1 MLTIFYVAI
10 TRLKNEHAYQH
21 FLQPRRN
28 LNNFIFYFI
37 LQPQNLLFFK
47 QMIYYLQKQGG
58 GRMTLK
64 YVYTVTEVADILE
77 VSTKTVYKMI
87 QSGEIP
93 ALRVRGQIR
102 ITHTALQNYLDGGS
116 K

>member
-1 MLTIFYVAI
+1 
-10 TRLKNEHAYQH
+10 
-21 FLQPRRN
+21 
-28 LNNFIFYFI
+28 
-37 LQPQNLLFFK
+37 
-47 QMIYYLQKQGG
+47 
-58 GRMTLK
+58 MTLK
-64 YVYTVTEVADILE
+64 YVYTVTEVADILQ

>member
-1 MLTIFYVAI
+1 
-10 TRLKNEHAYQH
+10 
-21 FLQPRRN
+21 
-28 LNNFIFYFI
+28 
-37 LQPQNLLFFK
+37 
-47 QMIYYLQKQGG
+47 
-58 GRMTLK
+58 MTLK
-64 YVYTVTEVADILE
+64 YVYTVTEVADILQ

-87 QSGEIP
+87 HSGEIP